1 MAKRTAQVSARQPEK
16 QISGERL
23 FNEQVL
29 TLYSEL
35 VTSRDRLAPLPPV
48 TSRDLAVSQMAL
60 HEVVWLFMTPPK
72 GAATTLPLPDWLKDQ
87 LRELAQARSLD
98 LYATVVALIAIK
110 LARERTSLNLA
121 DDLDNFTDLLD
132 TLTFDH
138 RRPKRAV
145 IDSLRKLKTEIDARI
160 AFVVAERAK
169 GFTFPSSVEL
179 YSDRKNKREPPDQ
192 FFRRVYAK
200 YAAQGMTQADLR
212 KADPAFYNVFH
223 VWCSRNRRSPAS
235 FAPATRQRRN

>member
-1 MAKRTAQVSARQPEK
+1 MAKRTAQVIGRRSEK
-16 QISGERL
+16 QISGDRL
-23 FNEQVL
+23 FNEQAL

-48 TSRDLAVSQMAL
+48 TSRDLTLSQMAL

-72 GAATTLPLPDWLKDQ
+72 GAATTLQLPDRLKDQ
-87 LRELAQARSLD
+87 LRELAQSRSLD
-98 LYATVVALIAIK
+98 LYATVIALVAVK
-110 LARERTSLNLA
+110 LARERAGLNWA
-121 DDLDNFTDLLD
+121 DDLDNFNDLLD

-145 IDSLRKLKTEIDARI
+145 IDTLRKLKTEIDARI

-179 YSDRKNKREPPDQ
+179 YSDRKNKRETPDQ

-200 YAAQGMTQADLR
+200 HVAQGMTQADLR

-223 VWCSRNRRSPAS
+223 VWCSRNRRRTES
-235 FAPATRQRRN
+235 FLPATRPRRI